1 MSDLQTFEA
10 QVYEAQPDFLSGL
23 GQPTLGKLAPAI
35 ESAVNGMQKR
45 DWISVGRRAQVV
57 ACLRGANPS
66 NIGNGY
72 SNYKVAPSIGT
83 PAERALQSVGLSTA
97 SERPVLCILGNAALS
112 DGRLFEAF
120 QLATLQSA
128 SVLFLMLERDLEQ
141 APLANVSSHGLRHA
155 AQAMGITV
163 SSVDVQELQSTITTA
178 RDSGGTHLIHVAV

>member
-10 QVYEAQPDFLSGL
+10 QVYEAKPDFLREL
-23 GQPTLGKLAPAI
+23 GQPTLGQLASAI

-72 SNYKVAPSIGT
+72 SNYKIAPSIGT
-83 PAERALQSVGLSTA
+83 PAERAIQSVGLSIA

-112 DGRLFEAF
+112 DGRLFEAL
-120 QLATLQSA
+120 QLATLQNA
-128 SVLFLMLERDLEQ
+128 SVIFLILERDLEQ
-141 APLANVSSHGLRHA
+141 APLVNVSSQGLRHA
-155 AQAMGITV
+155 AQAMGVNV
-163 SSVDVQELQSTITTA
+163 SSIEGDEIQSTVTTA
-178 RDSGGTHLIHVAV
+178 RDNGGTHLIHVVV